1 MAQEILPAAEFQ
13 SLPLEFIIS
22 APLMGVI
29 KSQAIAAQ
37 ATLEFINTFKDQTVE
52 FENTIDTTTAGAASQ
67 QKVSIKA
74 PLLTMVPIPHIRIDS
89 FTTHFKYEIS
99 QAVTEKKSCDM
110 GVSLDAGST
119 GILSKFVNASIKG
132 NVSSQS
138 SSEST
143 MNRSGVLEITLH
155 ASEAPIPEGLAR
167 ILNLLAK
174 TIPVDSND
182 VAK

>member
-1 MAQEILPAAEFQ
+1 MANEIVPAAEFQ

-22 APLMGVI
+22 APLLGVI
-29 KSQAIAAQ
+29 KAQAIAAQ
-37 ATLEFINTFKDQTVE
+37 ATLDFINTFKSQTVE
-52 FENTIDTTTAGAASQ
+52 FENVTTATTDGIASVQ
-67 QKVSIKA
+67 NVTVKA
-74 PLLTMVPIPHIRIDS
+74 PLLAMTPIPHIRIDS

-99 QAVTEKKSCDM
+99 QVVSEKKSLDM
-110 GVSLDAGST
+110 GISLEAGTT
-119 GILSKFVNASIKG
+119 GLLANFVKASLKG

-138 SSEST
+138 SSESV

-174 TIPVDSND
+174 TIPAEN
-182 VAK
+182 KE

>member
-1 MAQEILPAAEFQ
+1 MANEIVPAAEFQ

-22 APLMGVI
+22 APLLGVI
-29 KSQAIAAQ
+29 KAQAIAAQ
-37 ATLEFINTFKDQTVE
+37 ATLDFINTFKTQTVE
-52 FENTIDTTTAGAASQ
+52 FENVTTATTDGNASVQ
-67 QKVSIKA
+67 NVTVKA
-74 PLLTMVPIPHIRIDS
+74 PLLAMTPIPHIRIDS

-99 QAVTEKKSCDM
+99 QVVSEKKSLDM
-110 GVSLDAGST
+110 GISLEAGTT
-119 GILSKFVNASIKG
+119 GLLANFVKASLKG

-138 SSEST
+138 SSESV

-174 TIPVDSND
+174 TIPAEN
-182 VAK
+182 KE

>member
-1 MAQEILPAAEFQ
+1 MANEIFPAAEFQ

-22 APLMGVI
+22 APLLGVI
-29 KSQAIAAQ
+29 KAQAVAAQ
-37 ATLEFINTFKDQTVE
+37 ATLDFINAFKGQTVD
-52 FENTIDTTTAGAASQ
+52 FENIVDSTTASGTSQ
-67 QKVSIKA
+67 QKVVVKA
-74 PLLTMVPIPHIRIDS
+74 PLLAMTPVPHMRIDS
-89 FTTHFKYEIS
+89 FTTHFKYEIGQVVS
-99 QAVTEKKSCDM
+99 EKKSLDM
-110 GVSLDAGST
+110 GATLDAST
-119 GILSKFVNASIKG
+119 SGVLSKFVKASLKG

-174 TIPVDSND
+174 TIPVENND
-182 VAK
+182 

>member
-1 MAQEILPAAEFQ
+1 MAQEVLPAVEFQ

-29 KSQAIAAQ
+29 KAQAMAAQ
-37 ATLEFINTFKDQTVE
+37 ATLEFINTFKGQTID
-52 FENTIDTTTAGAASQ
+52 FENSVATSTAGGATQ
-67 QKVSIKA
+67 QKVTVKA
-74 PLLTMVPIPHIRIDS
+74 PLLAMTPIPHIRIDS

-99 QAVTEKKSCDM
+99 QVVTEKKALDL
-110 GVSLDAGST
+110 GASLEVGST
-119 GILSKFVNASIKG
+119 GILTKFINASVKG

-138 SSEST
+138 SSESVL
-143 MNRSGVLEITLH
+143 NRSGVLEITLH

-174 TIPVDSND
+174 TIPVDTNS
-182 VAK
+182 

>member
-1 MAQEILPAAEFQ
+1 MAQDVLPAAEFQ

-29 KSQAIAAQ
+29 KAQAVAAQ
-37 ATLEFINTFKDQTVE
+37 ATLEFIDKFKDQTVD
-52 FENTIDTTTAGAASQ
+52 FENTTSSTAADGTVTQ
-67 QKVSIKA
+67 QKVTVKA
-74 PLLTMVPIPHIRIDS
+74 PLLSMTPVPHIRIDS

-99 QAVTEKKSCDM
+99 QVVTEKKSLDM
-110 GVSLDAGST
+110 GLQFEAGTT
-119 GILSKFVNASIKG
+119 GIASKFVNASVKG

-138 SSEST
+138 SSESV

-174 TIPVDSND
+174 TIPAENS
-182 VAK
+182 

>member
-29 KSQAIAAQ
+29 KAQAVAAQ
-37 ATLEFINTFKDQTVE
+37 ATLEFIEKFKDQTVD
-52 FENTIDTTTAGAASQ
+52 FENKTSTTAADGTTTQ
-67 QKVSIKA
+67 QTVTVKA
-74 PLLTMVPIPHIRIDS
+74 PLLTMTPVPHIRIDS

-99 QAVTEKKSCDM
+99 QVVNEKSSLEM
-110 GVSLDAGST
+110 GASLDIAAT
-119 GILSKFVNASIKG
+119 GVLSKFVNASIKG
-132 NVSSQS
+132 NVTSQS
-138 SSEST
+138 STEST

-174 TIPVDSND
+174 TIPAENS
-182 VAK
+182 

>member
-1 MAQEILPAAEFQ
+1 MPTEIVPAAEFQ

-22 APLMGVI
+22 APLLGVI
-29 KSQAIAAQ
+29 KAQAVAAQ
-37 ATLEFINTFKDQTVE
+37 ATLDFINALKDQTVE
-52 FENTIDTTTAGAASQ
+52 FTNLTTSSDGGTTTTQ
-67 QKVSIKA
+67 NVTVKA
-74 PLLTMVPIPHIRIDS
+74 PLLAMTPVPHMRIDS

-99 QAVTEKKSCDM
+99 QVVSEKKSLDM
-110 GVSLDAGST
+110 GLSLEAGTT
-119 GILSKFVNASIKG
+119 GILASFVKASLKG

-167 ILNLLAK
+167 ILNLLSK
-174 TIPVDSND
+174 TIP
-182 VAK
+182 AGTQE

>member
-29 KSQAIAAQ
+29 KAQAVSAQ
-37 ATLEFINTFKDQTVE
+37 ATLEFINNLKGQTVD
-52 FENTIDTTTAGAASQ
+52 FENTVSSTTAGTTTQ
-67 QKVSIKA
+67 QQVTVKA

-99 QAVTEKKSCDM
+99 QVVTEKNSLDM
-110 GVSLDAGST
+110 GATLDAGTT
-119 GILSKFVNASIKG
+119 GVLSKFFNASLKG

-167 ILNLLAK
+167 VLNLLAK
-174 TIPVDSND
+174 TIPAETNS
-182 VAK
+182 